1 VKDKL
6 ATGATGA
13 SGGSGAWRPWT
24 VWVPSGI
31 GFAWSALLLVGY
43 AIAEV
48 MASWD
53 TPVPGR
59 GWLGAGAI
67 GQCVLA
73 AITLVVLVVGVK
85 RPYWRRAVAV
95 TAWMII
101 PVGMAWFVLA
111 GRLVA
116 RS

>member
-1 VKDKL
+1 MEDKL
-6 ATGATGA
+6 ETGA
-13 SGGSGAWRPWT
+13 SGAWRPWT

-48 MASWD
+48 MAGWD
-53 TPVPGR
+53 TPMPGR
-59 GWLGAGAI
+59 GWLSAGAI

-73 AITLVVLVVGVK
+73 AFTVAALVAGVR
-85 RPYWRRAVAV
+85 RPRWRRAAAV

-116 RS
+116 GS